1 MNYLKNLFLIA
12 AALCAL
18 APFASA
24 QVSSTSAVYV
34 ARQAADQAVTSST
47 TLVDSD
53 NLKVNVAANK
63 KYYYRVFAP
72 FALAGVVSG
81 YKFQLTLPSGIAH
94 VIQDDQVLNGI
105 TSTVVLVRVDVTV
118 TIISGALASS
128 GDHVL
133 LIEGSFEN
141 GVNAG
146 DVKLQFA
153 QNTSDGSAI
162 TLKKGAVLFVSP
174 VN

>member
-1 MNYLKNLFLIA
+1 MAN
-12 AALCAL
+12 
-18 APFASA
+18 P
-24 QVSSTSAVYV
+24 VSSTSPIYV
-34 ARQAADQAVTSST
+34 ARQAADQSVTSST

-53 NLKVNVAANK
+53 DLKIAVAAGK
-63 KYYYRVFAP
+63 KYYYRLFAP

-81 YKFQLTLPSGIAH
+81 YKFQLNLPSGIAH
-94 VIQDDQVLNGI
+94 IIQDDQVLNGI

-141 GVNAG
+141 GATAG
-146 DVKLQFA
+146 NVVLQFA

-162 TLKKGAVLFVSP
+162 TIKKGGVLIVSP
-174 VN
+174 AP

>member
-1 MNYLKNLFLIA
+1 MNYLKNLLLIA
-12 AALCAL
+12 AVLCA
-18 APFASA
+18 FASCAVA

-34 ARQAADQAVTSST
+34 ARQAADQSVTSST

-53 NLKVNVAANK
+53 NLKVSVAANK

-72 FALAGVVSG
+72 FALDGVVSG

-94 VIQDDQVLNGI
+94 IIQDDQVLNGI
-105 TSTVVLVRVDVTV
+105 TSTIVLIRIDITV